1 MATTKIDEANRIETV
16 DRADAVVRGVKL
28 ICPFCNRVA
37 SIGYTANGDCA
48 IDHELP
54 VCAKFIA
61 LDPVEYARAVRIRLS
76 S

>member
-1 MATTKIDEANRIETV
+1 MTDEKDRIETV

-37 SIGYTANGDCA
+37 SIGYTREGNPA
-48 IDHELP
+48 IDHDLP
-54 VCAKFIA
+54 VCAKFIE